1 MLFSTPI
8 FSSWMTIVMPW
19 AFGGTRMAL
28 DHSIEQV
35 HIKFCKQTLCR
46 AELGRYPLSI
56 EIKASLLC
64 YWQRLEQKSDNSLSN
79 EAFIYARNHSHF
91 YDLLNSDEIIQ
102 MHYKNEVIKTSNVL
116 RTLVLALNN
125 SCKKKFLKIGLKLKT
140 TFWIA
145 LDKNIQT
152 RKLKKIITWKNT

>member
-1 MLFSTPI
+1 
-8 FSSWMTIVMPW
+8 MPW

-102 MHYKNEVIKTSNVL
+102 MHYKNEVIKNQQCV
-116 RTLVLALNN
+116 
-125 SCKKKFLKIGLKLKT
+125 
-140 TFWIA
+140 
-145 LDKNIQT
+145 KNT
-152 RKLKKIITWKNT
+152 RSSIKQQLQKKIS